1 MPHHLKPRVDYVKEK
16 KQVMITEKGYVALR
30 GLLGC
35 PESPNEE
42 KARLSR
48 SVRETEPISLLI
60 TSLRPPMNPHIVE
73 ATRKDNGGESVR
85 VRVRDNANFL
95 PGMEIRAR
103 PDEEY
108 PDVFVLVGRTPRYLG
123 RW

>member
-1 MPHHLKPRVDYVKEK
+1 
-16 KQVMITEKGYVALR
+16 MITEKGYLALR

-48 SVRETEPISLLI
+48 SVREPEPISLII
-60 TSLRPPMNPHIVE
+60 TSLRPPKNPHIIE
-73 ATRKDNGGESVR
+73 TKRPGDDQTLR
-85 VRVRDNANFL
+85 VRVRDNKNFI

-103 PDEEY
+103 PDEQY
-108 PDVFVLVGRTPRYLG
+108 PDVFVLAGRTPRYKG

>member
-1 MPHHLKPRVDYVKEK
+1 
-16 KQVMITEKGYVALR
+16 MITNAGYTALR

-60 TSLRPPMNPHIVE
+60 ASLRPPMNRHIIE
-73 ATRKDNGGESVR
+73 AKRKDNGGESVR
-85 VRVRDNANFL
+85 VRVRDNKNFML
-95 PGMEIRAR
+95 CMEIRAR
-103 PDEEY
+103 ASEEY
-108 PDVFVLVGRTPRYLG
+108 PDVFVLVGRTPRYKG